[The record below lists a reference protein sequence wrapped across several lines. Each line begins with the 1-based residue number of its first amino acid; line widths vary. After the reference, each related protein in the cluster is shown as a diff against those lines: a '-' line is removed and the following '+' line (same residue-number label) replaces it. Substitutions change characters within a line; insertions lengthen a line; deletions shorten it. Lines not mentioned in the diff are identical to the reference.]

1 MRDSQCAEPSRHPS
15 GATLPFKEGKA
26 EVAPTEHYNAI
37 AGNVISNRRVLPA
50 EQEKFFG
57 YSAPL
62 KGELSGRSPD

>member
-1 MRDSQCAEPSRHPS
+1 MSDSQNPPVSLTA
-15 GATLPFKEGKA
+15 ATLPFKEGKA

-57 YSAPL
+57 YF
-62 KGELSGRSPD
+62 LSRK